1 VKLCDLQIRYKKRI
15 FLKDDYDKKYVLY
28 FNFETKDMIMDLLMS
43 YKFNKLSI
51 TDKQETEITVTRANK
66 EYTLKQN
73 PYVYKLN
80 IEEFY
85 KYGLSRGKDWRL
97 FSKDEY
103 QELNKD
109 AKPKL
114 FKRRR
119 KHGI

>member
-1 VKLCDLQIRYKKRI
+1 MAYK
-15 FLKDDYDKKYVLY
+15 
-28 FNFETKDMIMDLLMS
+28 T
-43 YKFNKLSI
+43 NKLSI
-51 TDKQETEITVTRANK
+51 VENQPSEVKVTRANK

-73 PYVYKLN
+73 PNIYKLN

-119 KHGI
+119 KNGI